1 MRWEISLSEERREKY
16 RNFPFIGSFSGKLVV
31 EETMEDIGMAIELIE
46 HGSLIFANDVLVW
59 NNVTVETTI

>member
-46 HGSLIFANDVLVW
+46 HGSLIFAKDVLV
-59 NNVTVETTI
+59 